1 MFSQECPT
9 GKAKKYHEGES
20 CCWNCFLC
28 AEFQVRKIREDIH
41 TANTDLNFQTD
52 KSEIFQIVTAEDET
66 LCILCPRGTLPNKD
80 KTFCNPVPDVY
91 LTLDST
97 SAFVA
102 ISFSFFGLIFTILV
116 LVVFM
121 KNHSTPVVRASVRPS
136 TLFFCHPSPCSSVF
150 YTHLCSSEILDRTM
164 LQQLRSLEDHL
175 PITIK

>member
-52 KSEIFQIVTAEDET
+52 KSEIFHIVTAEDET

-80 KTFCNPVPDVY
+80 KTFCNP
-91 LTLDST
+91 
-97 SAFVA
+97 
-102 ISFSFFGLIFTILV
+102 IFGLIFTILV

-121 KNHSTPVVRASVRPS
+121 KNPSTPVVRASVRPS